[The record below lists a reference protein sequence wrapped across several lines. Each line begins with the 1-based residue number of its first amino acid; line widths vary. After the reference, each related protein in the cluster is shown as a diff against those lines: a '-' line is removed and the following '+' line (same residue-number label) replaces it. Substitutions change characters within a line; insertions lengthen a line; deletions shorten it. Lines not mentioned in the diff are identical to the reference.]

1 MSRIFTP
8 ETTHLTTQT
17 LDQSG
22 VAIATD
28 ADALYLGRVEGD
40 EALKEHRLLAIIKL
54 GDLAIGLTEIR
65 RGSGLAADYFVVAPD
80 RISPIAITPY
90 LDLTFG
96 RRDFTNGHE
105 PSSGELELAY
115 LPRALS
121 LIVADLGSSND
132 TTITLPDEEKRQK
145 LPANEALHPVCQVE
159 FASRESAAH
168 GDDAKLILPIHKI
181 IGVFD
186 GVGGHDK
193 GGEAAKV
200 TAAAL
205 KRYYE
210 NMNPNQV
217 KYQSPDKAIAT
228 LTSYL
233 NKISHQL
240 RKEHGGL
247 TTASVAQV
255 VEYQGKSYVGWAN
268 IGDSRIYIKRGDIVS
283 QLTTDDG
290 EGAYVDDAVGLQG
303 MQGQVHKETQTG
315 YEEVGAGDLL
325 IVCSDGITGD
335 YGTDVM
341 TSSEINYRLRDIS
354 RADDAAGAL
363 ISGAR
368 KNDDRTVVV
377 AAFS

>member
-1 MSRIFTP
+1 MLRVFTP
-8 ETTHLTTQT
+8 ETTHLTTPIV
-17 LDQSG
+17 DQDD
-22 VAIATD
+22 VVIPID
-28 ADALYLGRVEGD
+28 ADALYLGMVGGD
-40 EALKEHRLLAIIKL
+40 EALKEHRLLAIIEL
-54 GDLAIGLTEIR
+54 GDLAIGLTEVR
-65 RGSGLAADYFVVAPD
+65 RQSGLAADYFAVEPGC
-80 RISPIAITPY
+80 ISPITPY
-90 LDLTFG
+90 SNLALG
-96 RRDFTNGHE
+96 RRGFTNGHE
-105 PSSGELELAY
+105 PSSGELELTY
-115 LPRALS
+115 LPPFLS
-121 LIVADLGSSND
+121 LIVADLGSSNGA
-132 TTITLPDEEKRQK
+132 TITLPGEEKRQK
-145 LPANEALHPVCQVE
+145 LPANEVLPPVCQVE
-159 FASRESAAH
+159 FASRESAVH

-205 KRYYE
+205 QRYYE
-210 NMNPNQV
+210 NMSPDQV

-228 LTSYL
+228 LTSQL

-255 VEYQGKSYVGWAN
+255 VEYQGKTYVGWAN

-290 EGAYVDDAVGLQG
+290 EGAYIDDAVGLQG

-341 TSSEINYRLRDIS
+341 TSSEINYRLSGIS
-354 RADDAAGAL
+354 RADDAAEAL
-363 ISGAR
+363 INGAR
-368 KNDDRTVVV
+368 KNDDRTVAV